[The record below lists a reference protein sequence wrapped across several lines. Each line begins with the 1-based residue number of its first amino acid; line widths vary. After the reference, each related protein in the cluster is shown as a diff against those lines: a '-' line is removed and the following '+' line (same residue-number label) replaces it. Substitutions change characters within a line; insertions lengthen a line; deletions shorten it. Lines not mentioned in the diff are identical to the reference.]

1 MPQGSRM
8 EDAIQAYEINDIDD
22 IENIFG
28 RVISGEEI
36 HIENLKLN
44 FLESIDFKFLVMKIS
59 IMVLCLQVWH
69 RVSVNFKLRCT
80 RFLL

>member
-44 FLESIDFKFLVMKIS
+44 FLESIDF
-59 IMVLCLQVWH
+59 
-69 RVSVNFKLRCT
+69 
-80 RFLL
+80 